1 MRDRQTSL
9 LWMKDLIEHMKQCHD
24 QLEWSSDAQ
33 TEAFLTDAMLA
44 DLSECRRICDQFR
57 VRSSRGDGLKSGG
70 SSRHSLIPA
79 KG

>member
-24 QLEWSSDAQ
+24 QLEWASDAR
-33 TEAFLTDAMLA
+33 TEAFLTDAMVA
-44 DLSECRRICDQFR
+44 DLNECRRLCDQFGA
-57 VRSSRGDGLKSGG
+57 RSGRGDGLKASGN
-70 SSRHSLIPA
+70 SRQTLVSA